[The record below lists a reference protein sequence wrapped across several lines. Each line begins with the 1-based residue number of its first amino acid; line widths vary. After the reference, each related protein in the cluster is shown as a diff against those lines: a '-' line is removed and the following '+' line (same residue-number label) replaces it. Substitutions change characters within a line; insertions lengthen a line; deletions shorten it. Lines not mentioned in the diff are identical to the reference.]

1 MHVNAVCTSYAARG
15 SAARRAR
22 CGRFQL
28 RTVAAN
34 TLILPKVK
42 SAYLLE
48 GNRRL
53 LANLLANAVTVPD
66 MLDGPGDA
74 IGWIT
79 AAVAVL
85 FVLIVLAV
93 AQWLRR

>member
-1 MHVNAVCTSYAARG
+1 
-15 SAARRAR
+15 
-22 CGRFQL
+22 
-28 RTVAAN
+28 
-34 TLILPKVK
+34 
-42 SAYLLE
+42 
-48 GNRRL
+48 
-53 LANLLANAVTVPD
+53 